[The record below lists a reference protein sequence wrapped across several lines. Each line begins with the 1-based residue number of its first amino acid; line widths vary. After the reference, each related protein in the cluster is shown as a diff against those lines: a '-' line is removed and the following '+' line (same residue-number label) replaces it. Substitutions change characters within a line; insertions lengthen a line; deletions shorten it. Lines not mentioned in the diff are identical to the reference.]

1 MQCLQI
7 RGAATTGTAPLAS
20 AVRLP
25 KSPVRLAQLP
35 KQPIQIAKLAGGGGA
50 PVILRPPLPGG
61 GMSLIDINSKL
72 PKQPVPRAQIGNASP
87 SSKPGAKS
95 PIKVVAI
102 AGPGNKKATPV
113 TLQAAGV
120 LLSKDCHRKLSPY
133 MYSDTD
139 SFSSIFRRYRNYD
152 RIAHAAVTA
161 DHVGRSRQER
171 AGRCYGQD
179 FDKDRAACGCPLL
192 RRRTSAGKTTTF

>member
-1 MQCLQI
+1 M
-7 RGAATTGTAPLAS
+7 AT

-35 KQPIQIAKLAGGGGA
+35 KQPIQIAKLAGAGGGGGA
-50 PVILRPPLPGG
+50 PVILRPPLPG

-120 LLSKDCHRKLSPY
+120 YWKLSNDYIFGPAKITK
-133 MYSDTD
+133 STVQWQKTD
-139 SFSSIFRRYRNYD
+139 
-152 RIAHAAVTA
+152 
-161 DHVGRSRQER
+161 
-171 AGRCYGQD
+171 
-179 FDKDRAACGCPLL
+179 
-192 RRRTSAGKTTTF
+192 